1 MHLGPLFTGAGGP
14 SLPFPCS
21 AHKGPVW
28 SPLTGTP
35 DTVVARG
42 TSSLITVRA
51 MSASVR
57 EETAGA
63 QPPGPLL
70 GSHTEAY
77 THAHA
82 CTHTDVHTLTC
93 VCTVQLTSTAC
104 PSTLS
109 VALTR
114 GPVQIITTHLWGSQ
128 PRGRGEPQS
137 LHFVGLLKDC
147 LWGTERFSSTSSAPV
162 PAPRSP
168 GLTSTV
174 REGQVSSG
182 AETRACA

>member
-51 MSASVR
+51 TSANVR

-82 CTHTDVHTLTC
+82 CTHTDVHALTC

-114 GPVQIITTHLWGSQ
+114 GPVQIITTHL
-128 PRGRGEPQS
+128 
-137 LHFVGLLKDC
+137 
-147 LWGTERFSSTSSAPV
+147 
-162 PAPRSP
+162 
-168 GLTSTV
+168 
-174 REGQVSSG
+174 
-182 AETRACA
+182 